1 MPTMPRRNGD
11 DSVTSGLEERAARR
25 RDDRRAQII
34 SAAKR
39 VFAEQG
45 YTNASIS
52 QIIGAAGI
60 ARGTFY
66 LYFDSK
72 RTVFDSILGEALEG
86 LTARI
91 SVIALDDG
99 TLSPRGQVT
108 RNLQRVLAFLLED
121 RALSQLLLNPG
132 LTPDLE
138 SAQQL
143 DAFYERIT
151 LMLAASLEHGLR
163 MGLVRPCD
171 TELVA
176 AALLGAIRGVTRRVL
191 RNEESPDVAAVVG
204 GSPAGALRSCPRSR
218 SGCPHGRV
226 RSPSRRRRACCRRA
240 RRARR

>member
-1 MPTMPRRNGD
+1 MSRRTGD
-11 DSVTSGLEERAARR
+11 DSTTSAVEERAARR

-34 SAAKR
+34 RAAKQ

-52 QIIGAAGI
+52 QIIANAGI

-72 RTVFDSILGEALEG
+72 RTVFDSILGEVVEG

-91 SVIALDDG
+91 SVIALDDT
-99 TLSPRGQVT
+99 TLSPRGQVA

-132 LTPDLE
+132 LTPDAE

-151 LMLAASLEHGLR
+151 LMLTASLDHGIR
-163 MGLVRPCD
+163 MGLVRSCD
-171 TELVA
+171 TALVA
-176 AALLGAIRGVTRRVL
+176 AALLGAIRGVTRQLL
-191 RNEESPDVAAVVG
+191 RNDETPHIEAVVDELLAFG
-204 GSPAGALRSCPRSR
+204 WRGVVVEEAWD
-218 SGCPHGRV
+218 
-226 RSPSRRRRACCRRA
+226 
-240 RRARR
+240 